1 MAVPFR
7 KTSKTRKRMRRT
19 HYKLEAN
26 GMVKCPN
33 CNALI
38 RPHRVCG
45 ECGYYKGEHSIVEYR
60 KYKMSNILYIDI
72 YIISIYTTSSKKGKQ
87 MYPSHLIAYCFRSR
101 PII

>member
-38 RPHRVCG
+38 RPHRVCK
-45 ECGYYKGEHSIVEYR
+45 ECGYYKGEQAI
-60 KYKMSNILYIDI
+60 NIEN
-72 YIISIYTTSSKKGKQ
+72 TKE
-87 MYPSHLIAYCFRSR
+87 
-101 PII
+101 